1 MSHQSN
7 IRRLIFA
14 SMMAAVVYVAS
25 AFLQLS
31 IPTAIGTT
39 RIHLGNVMCLL
50 SGMLL
55 GPVYGGVAAGVGS
68 MLFDLT
74 SPVYISSAPFTFI
87 FKFAMAWLCGKIVKK
102 RPDQFGFIFGSI
114 AGALLYTLL
123 YITKNFVEYCFV
135 FSMPLEGVLLMS
147 MQKGIVSC
155 INAVLSVAIAVPL
168 GSSLRP
174 IIKRFLL

>member
-102 RPDQFGFIFGSI
+102 RPGQFGFIFGSI
-114 AGALLYTLL
+114 AGAFLYTLL

>member
-14 SMMAAVVYVAS
+14 SMMA

-102 RPDQFGFIFGSI
+102 RPDQFG
-114 AGALLYTLL
+114 L
-123 YITKNFVEYCFV
+123 YIALYH
-135 FSMPLEGVLLMS
+135 
-147 MQKGIVSC
+147 
-155 INAVLSVAIAVPL
+155 
-168 GSSLRP
+168 
-174 IIKRFLL
+174 

>member
-1 MSHQSN
+1 MSRQPST
-7 IRRLIFA
+7 RKLVYT

-50 SGMLL
+50 SGILL
-55 GPVYGGVAAGVGS
+55 GPIYGGAAAGVGS

-74 SPVYISSAPFTFI
+74 SPVYISSAPFTLA
-87 FKFAMAWLCGKIVKK
+87 FKFAMAWLCGKIVKN
-102 RPDQFGFIFGSI
+102 RSDRLHFIVGST
-114 AGALLYTLL
+114 AGAFLYVTL
-123 YITKNFVEYCFV
+123 YIVKNFVEYYFI

-155 INAVLSVAIAVPL
+155 INAVLSIAIAVPL
-168 GSSLRP
+168 GLILRP
-174 IIKRFLL
+174 IIEESST

>member
-114 AGALLYTLL
+114 AGAFLYTLL
-123 YITKNFVEYCFV
+123 YITKI
-135 FSMPLEGVLLMS
+135 LL
-147 MQKGIVSC
+147 
-155 INAVLSVAIAVPL
+155 NIALYSPCL
-168 GSSLRP
+168 
-174 IIKRFLL
+174 